1 MAKYLLA
8 LMFLAAGCFPARAND
23 STAELATGGLKFVT
37 TPDIEMQSENLHIS
51 PREIKV
57 RYGFFNT
64 STKPVTTLVAFP
76 MPDIVVNGP
85 DDNVAYPTDDPE
97 NILGFHTTVAGKPV
111 VAKLE
116 QKVFAAGVDRT
127 DLLRRLGIPLAPQ
140 APATNEALD
149 KLPPAKW
156 GELIK
161 LGLADVDE
169 YDDGHGMQK
178 HLEARWTLKSTYYWE
193 QTFPPR
199 AELVIE
205 HSYQPS
211 VGASVMT
218 SLGQDWARKNGR
230 YPDYETKYCTD
241 RDFVSTVEGATKA
254 AAKTQSI
261 AYTEQRIDYVL
272 STGANWDGPIKDFR
286 LVVDKDNPTNLVSF
300 CGEGVKKISPTQFE
314 MRKTDFTPTEDLNV
328 LILAKPAR

>member
-1 MAKYLLA
+1 MRRYLVVLG
-8 LMFLAAGCFPARAND
+8 FLAALWLPARAND

-37 TPDIEMQSENLHIS
+37 TPDIEMRFEDLFIS
-51 PREIKV
+51 PRQIKV
-57 RYGFFNT
+57 RYVFFNN

-97 NILGFHTTVAGKPV
+97 NILGFHTTVDGKPV
-111 VAKLE
+111 AAKLE

-127 DLLRRLGIPLAPQ
+127 DLLRQLGIPLAPQ

-149 KLPPAKW
+149 KLPPAEW
-156 GELIK
+156 GDLIK
-161 LGLADVDE
+161 LGLADIDE
-169 YDDGHGMQK
+169 YDAGSGMQK
-178 HLEARWTLKSTYYWE
+178 HLEARWTLKTTYYWE
-193 QTFPPR
+193 QTFPPQ
-199 AELVIE
+199 AELTIE

-211 VGASVMT
+211 VGSSVTT

-241 RDFVSTVEGATKA
+241 RDFVSTVERATKA
-254 AAKTQSI
+254 AKADSI
-261 AYTEQRIDYVL
+261 AFTEQRIDYIL

-286 LVVDKDNPTNLVSF
+286 LVIDKGDPSNLVSF
-300 CGEGVKKISPTQFE
+300 CGEGVKKIGPTQFE
-314 MRKTDFTPTEDLNV
+314 MRKSDFTPTGDLNV
-328 LILAKPAR
+328 LILAKPSG